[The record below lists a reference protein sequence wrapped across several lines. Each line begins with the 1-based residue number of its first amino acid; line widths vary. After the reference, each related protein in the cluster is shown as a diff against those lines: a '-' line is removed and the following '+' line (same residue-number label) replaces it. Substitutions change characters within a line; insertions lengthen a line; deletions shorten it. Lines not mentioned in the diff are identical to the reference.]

1 LGVHGQSK
9 TPQAIGAKSRLVKGH
24 PDFAQYLNGLRNSTS
39 SQDKYLVK
47 LIDDAIDLLS
57 QGRTLGDSVSRDRWP
72 KKYLKF
78 PEPIPCLSR
87 IDLDDNYRITYS
99 LIKTP
104 TEPLFAWI
112 IEVMTH
118 KVYNQRFGY
127 K

>member
-1 LGVHGQSK
+1 MGVHGQSK
-9 TPQAIGAKSRLVKGH
+9 VPQAIGGKSRLVKGH
-24 PDFAQYLNGLRNSTS
+24 PDFAQYLNGLRNSTR

-78 PEPIPCLSR
+78 HEPIPCLFR
-87 IDLDDNYRITYS
+87 IDLDDNFRMAYS

-104 TEPLFAWI
+104 TEPLFVWI

>member
-1 LGVHGQSK
+1 M
-9 TPQAIGAKSRLVKGH
+9 
-24 PDFAQYLNGLRNSTS
+24 
-39 SQDKYLVK
+39 
-47 LIDDAIDLLS
+47 
-57 QGRTLGDSVSRDRWP
+57 SRDRWP

-78 PEPIPCLSR
+78 HEPIPCLFR
-87 IDLDDNYRITYS
+87 IDLDDNYRMAYS

-104 TEPLFAWI
+104 TESLFVWI

>member
-1 LGVHGQSK
+1 MGVHGQSK
-9 TPQAIGAKSRLVKGH
+9 APQAIGGKPRLVKGH
-24 PDFAQYLNGLRNSTS
+24 PDFKRYLDGLRNSTS

-47 LIDDAIDLLS
+47 LVDDAIDLLS

-72 KKYLKF
+72 RKYLKF
-78 PEPIPCLSR
+78 PEPIPCLF
-87 IDLDDNYRITYS
+87 IFNLDDNYRMTYS
-99 LIKTP
+99 LIKNP